1 MISSTTKRIVD
12 KDKLKEELSK
22 DFFLVVLDYDHNHDE
37 DVLNTIVESGNAGR
51 CEILVN
57 EVCFP
62 NCPKRIE
69 HYTMQSRFQLEF
81 DTSQSY
87 PCLVSTAPRD
97 FNECMKRPAFI
108 SDTQIGSYIERGF
121 NQFKIAGRGMPESYV
136 IDSYVYFLA
145 KPEYRDIV
153 RNKINTSLRDLR
165 IQASSGGK
173 GKRI

>member
-1 MISSTTKRIVD
+1 MTKSPIWIFFERTVR
-12 KDKLKEELSK
+12 LSRLDCEVK
-22 DFFLVVLDYDHNHDE
+22 VPFTLVPLA
-37 DVLNTIVESGNAGR
+37 T
-51 CEILVN
+51 
-57 EVCFP
+57 
-62 NCPKRIE
+62 
-69 HYTMQSRFQLEF
+69 
-81 DTSQSY
+81 
-87 PCLVSTAPRD
+87 

-108 SDTQIGSYIERGF
+108 SEDQIGSYIERGF

>member
-1 MISSTTKRIVD
+1 
-12 KDKLKEELSK
+12 
-22 DFFLVVLDYDHNHDE
+22 
-37 DVLNTIVESGNAGR
+37 
-51 CEILVN
+51 
-57 EVCFP
+57 
-62 NCPKRIE
+62 
-69 HYTMQSRFQLEF
+69 
-81 DTSQSY
+81 
-87 PCLVSTAPRD
+87 
-97 FNECMKRPAFI
+97 MKRPAFI
-108 SDTQIGSYIERGF
+108 SDIQIGSYIERGF